1 MENSRDK
8 VIGVWLDQTQAHL
21 IDLSREPVVAE
32 TVCYSDCSLPTT
44 SDSLKLGVK
53 STNKSEGN
61 ERDKQFTE
69 AERKNEFFNQL
80 IRRIK
85 DHNSVLLFGAI
96 AIKEELT
103 NKLKTEFQFSGNV
116 VA

>member
-32 TVCYSDCSLPTT
+32 TIFYSDCCLPAAG
-44 SDSLKLGVK
+44 DIK
-53 STNKSEGN
+53 STSRAGEKERNK
-61 ERDKQFTE
+61 QLTE

-85 DHNSVLLFGAI
+85 GHNSVLLFGAI
-96 AIKEELT
+96 SIKEELT